1 MLIHL
6 HEEPFNWV
14 KSGGKTL
21 EKRLYDEK
29 RKKIKIGDI
38 IEIESRATHEIIK
51 TKVID
56 LKVFKNFEELYAAYP
71 PEMLGSN
78 ATDRDPSYMEQ
89 FYSKEDQEKY
99 GVIAIEIELI
109 K

>member
-14 KSGGKTL
+14 KNGGKTL

-38 IEIESRATHEIIK
+38 IDIESRATHEIIQ
-51 TKVID
+51 TRVTN

-71 PEMLGSN
+71 KEMLGSN
-78 ATDRDPSYMEQ
+78 ANDTDPTYMEQ

-99 GVIAIEIELI
+99 GVIAIEMELI